1 MNATYEYVLSLDE
14 LFAPNALFAA
24 IDSFRDSGGHVV
36 ILCGMLASGKTT
48 LVQAYAA
55 QHGISNVSSP
65 TFSLA
70 QCYAEDLWHYD
81 LYRYT
86 TEQALALGILDLISI
101 EGLHFVEWGENLG
114 EICRKLGIMPL
125 LNIEIMEAAANRRKY
140 RISICTC

>member
-1 MNATYEYVLSLDE
+1 MNAAEYVLSLDA

-36 ILCGMLASGKTT
+36 ILSGTLASGKTT

-55 QHGISNVSSP
+55 SRGISGVSSP
-65 TFSLA
+65 TFVLA

-81 LYRYT
+81 LYRYPL
-86 TEQALALGILDLISI
+86 EQAIALGILDLMSAS
-101 EGLHFVEWGENLG
+101 GLHFVEWGEDLG
-114 EICRKLGIMPL
+114 EICVKLGIMPL

>member
-1 MNATYEYVLSLDE
+1 MNATEYVLSLDA

-24 IDSFRDSGGHVV
+24 IDSFRDSGGQVV
-36 ILCGMLASGKTT
+36 ILSGTLASGKTT

-55 QHGISNVSSP
+55 SRGISGVSSP
-65 TFSLA
+65 TFVLA

-81 LYRYT
+81 LYRYPL
-86 TEQALALGILDLISI
+86 EQALALGILDLISAK
-101 EGLHFVEWGENLG
+101 GLHFVEWGEDLG
-114 EICRKLGIMPL
+114 EICATLGIMPL